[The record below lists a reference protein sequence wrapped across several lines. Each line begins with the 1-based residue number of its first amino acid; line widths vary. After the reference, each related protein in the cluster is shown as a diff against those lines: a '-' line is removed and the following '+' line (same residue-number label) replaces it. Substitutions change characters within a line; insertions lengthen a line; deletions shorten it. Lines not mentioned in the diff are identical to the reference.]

1 MAPFPRKL
9 LADHEKI
16 VFDLK
21 PHWVA
26 LIAPAAWTIA
36 ALVVL
41 FFGLNWVDNLDD
53 GTFRSTM
60 KYVVSIGSVAAM
72 FYLGVFPALTW
83 ATTHFVLTSDR
94 LITRHGIIAKHSR
107 EIPLERINDV
117 SFSQSVLERALGA
130 GDLMIESA
138 GERGQSRITNVRK
151 PEDVQLMI
159 YKETEANNNRMMK
172 GDGPSRSQADDHE
185 SAAAPSAPV
194 TTPPQDNVLQQIEQL
209 AKLKESGAIT
219 EMEFESK
226 KQELLKRL

>member
-26 LIAPAAWTIA
+26 LVAPAAWVVA
-36 ALVVL
+36 GVVVL
-41 FFGLNWVDNLDD
+41 FFGLNWVDNLDE
-53 GTFRSTM
+53 GSFRSAM

-172 GDGPSRSQADDHE
+172 GDGPSRSQADGPE
-185 SAAAPSAPV
+185 QPAAPTSAAPA
-194 TTPPQDNVLQQIEQL
+194 QDNVLQQIEQL
-209 AKLKESGAIT
+209 ARLKDSGAIT